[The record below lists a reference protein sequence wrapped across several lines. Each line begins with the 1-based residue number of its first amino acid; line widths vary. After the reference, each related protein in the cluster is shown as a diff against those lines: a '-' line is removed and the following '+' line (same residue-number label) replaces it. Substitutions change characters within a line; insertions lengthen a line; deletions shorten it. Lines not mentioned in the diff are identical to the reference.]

1 MFVKLT
7 YYDKG
12 TPTLVN
18 LDNVNTVYP
27 VYDTSR
33 GRVSTKIQ
41 FKDGEFMNV
50 EESIGDIQKIEQ
62 EAKLGIYQDTSY
74 DTASVEELLKNS
86 FNRQVASRPREKNY
100 NTREFHNRP

>member
-18 LDNVNTVYP
+18 LDNVNTIYP
-27 VYDTSR
+27 VFDTSR

-41 FKDGEFMNV
+41 FNDGTFMNV
-50 EESIGDIQKIEQ
+50 EESIGDIQKMEQ
-62 EAKLGIYQDTSY
+62 EAKLGLYQDTSY
-74 DTASVEELLKNS
+74 DTASVEELLKES
-86 FNRQVASRPREKNY
+86 FNRTLRPRIEKNY
-100 NTREFHNRP
+100 NQREFHNKQ

>member
-18 LDNVNTVYP
+18 LANVDTIYS

-33 GRVSTKIQ
+33 GRISTKIQ
-41 FKDGEFMNV
+41 FSGGNIMNV
-50 EESIGDIQKIEQ
+50 EES
-62 EAKLGIYQDTSY
+62 EAEILKLYQDAKDGFHQSTDFPRPSIEELMKKSY
-74 DTASVEELLKNS
+74 DDK
-86 FNRQVASRPREKNY
+86 FGKRPEKNY
-100 NTREFHNRP
+100 NQKEHHHRP